1 MPLVIVQRKSKHS
14 VVGTCPKCAVTVL
27 VSLGKMSL
35 GLFRKAQGAEV
46 LHLHTFPSEFIDKV
60 APFRYHPY
68 ISFPPGFGHLLDG
81 AERKRFQRGEVVV
94 ETDCMVGQVV
104 QPESCPFL

>member
-1 MPLVIVQRKSKHS
+1 M
-14 VVGTCPKCAVTVL
+14 VL

-35 GLFRKAQGAEV
+35 GLFWKAQGAEV

-68 ISFPPGFGHLLDG
+68 ISFPPGLAHLLDG
-81 AERKRFQRGEVVV
+81 AERKLFQRGEVVV